1 MSLTLDLGGVINTA
15 IEQKLAEFNLHEQ
28 VKELL
33 GDVAK
38 NASKIIEIRLEG
50 SDTGKRFSLVH
61 KQFIDLLNVTKIQG
75 INVLLTGG
83 AGLSKSTA
91 VLQCAE
97 AFGLQF
103 RSISFSNQ
111 TTKTDLLGFI
121 DANGIYRKSGF
132 IDAFENG
139 HVFLG
144 DEMDACSSNVLVLIN
159 SALANGIVTTP
170 ENHVIKAHD
179 NFRFVGTAN
188 TNLRGASNGFTAR
201 NKIDSATIDRFC
213 VIEWKL
219 DEELEEKIADN
230 KGWVEIVRKA
240 RQTAQ
245 ERLDGVEITPR
256 ASYDGATLLR
266 AGVDIDKVIQM
277 TLIKAIGKDE
287 EKVILSGIT
296 ERMKKQAVVKKSEEP
311 KSEEPTKVEPEKPKT
326 DVEVVTT
333 EKSFNGTS
341 RPSDFEEVTDDFKW

>member
-15 IEQKLAEFNLHEQ
+15 IEEKLAQFNLEAQ

-33 GDVAK
+33 GEVAK
-38 NASKIIEIRLEG
+38 NASKVIEIKLEG
-50 SDTGKRFSLVH
+50 SNSSKRFPLVH
-61 KQFIDLLNVTKIQG
+61 KQFVDLLDVIRIQG

-91 VLQCAE
+91 VIQSAE
-97 AFGLQF
+97 ALQLDF
-103 RSISFSNQ
+103 RTISFSNQ

-121 DANGIYRKSGF
+121 DANGVYRKSGF
-132 IDAFENG
+132 VDAFENG

-144 DEMDACSSNVLVLIN
+144 DEMDACSSNVLVLLN
-159 SALANGIVTTP
+159 SAIANGIVTTP
-170 ENHVIKAHD
+170 ENRVIRAHE

-219 DEELEEKIADN
+219 DEELEEKITDN
-230 KGWVEIVRKA
+230 MGWVEIVRKA
-240 RQTAQ
+240 RKTAQ

-256 ASYDGATLLR
+256 ASYDGSKLLR
-266 AGVDIDKVIQM
+266 AGVDIEKVIQM
-277 TLIKAIGKDE
+277 TLVKAIGEDE

-296 ERMKKQAVVKKSEEP
+296 ERMKKQAVVKKSEVRVEP
-311 KSEEPTKVEPEKPKT
+311 EPEKPKAE
-326 DVEVVTT
+326 VEVVTS
-333 EKSFNGTS
+333 EKTFQGTAS
-341 RPSDFEEVTDDFKW
+341 AEDFEEVTDDFEW